1 MAAELETI
9 PVETEEERVFEWRLE
24 ELFRA
29 GFSDALAV
37 ELAGSRDVDLHRALD
52 LVASGCPPH
61 TAARILL

>member
-1 MAAELETI
+1 MAAELEAV
-9 PVETEEERVFEWRLE
+9 PAETEEERVFEWRLE

-37 ELAGSRDVDLHRALD
+37 ELAGARNVDLHQALD
-52 LVASGCPPH
+52 LLARGCPPA

>member
-1 MAAELETI
+1 MATELETI

-29 GFSDALAV
+29 GFSDTLAV
-37 ELAGSRDVDLHRALD
+37 ELASARDVDLHQALE
-52 LVASGCPPH
+52 LVARGCPAD

>member
-1 MAAELETI
+1 MITDVET
-9 PVETEEERVFEWRLE
+9 VVLGTEEERVFEWRLE

-29 GFSDALAV
+29 GFPDVLAV

-52 LVASGCPPH
+52 LVACGCPPE